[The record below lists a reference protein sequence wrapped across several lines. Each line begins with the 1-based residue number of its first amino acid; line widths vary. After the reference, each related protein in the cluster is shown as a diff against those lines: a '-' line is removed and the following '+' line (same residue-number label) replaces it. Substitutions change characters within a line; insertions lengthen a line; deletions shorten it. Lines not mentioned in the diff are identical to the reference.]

1 MTRVF
6 RVRERAVASEI
17 IDGEAI
23 IMQLRTGHY
32 FSARNTGAVIW
43 SLFTRGV
50 HLPTVS
56 RLMADATGAPI
67 DEVEARVSD
76 FAADAERH
84 MLGAVEEVAD
94 EAAGIPPQITT
105 IAVPAHWVTP
115 VLEVFSGMQ
124 DLLLLDPIHDVSEE
138 AGWPMQKPAA

>member
-6 RVRERAVASEI
+6 RIRESAVASEI

-43 SLFTRGV
+43 SLFTQGV

-56 RLMADATGAPI
+56 KLLADATGASI
-67 DEVEARVSD
+67 DEVRARVSD

-84 MLGAVEEVAD
+84 MLGAVEEVVD
-94 EAAGIPPQITT
+94 QAASIPPQITM
-105 IAVPAHWVTP
+105 IAVPAQWVSP

-124 DLLLLDPIHDVSEE
+124 DLLLLDPIHDVSNE
-138 AGWPMQKPAA
+138 AGWPMQKPVA